1 MSNLTYSEGS
11 SRTES
16 EDFDLPEIYYSG
28 NAYALEHEG
37 IYIPLKSSSDVSAHL
52 RSAGFEQADTI
63 EILCDIRTRNY
74 VTYIGPVAGHPPGV
88 YISPDSGKKFLV
100 TDGPLLIQGKPG
112 AFPFIAAYL
121 RELFGPDPMQIE
133 AATAWVRQ
141 ARENVVLKKR
151 RPLAAGVL
159 VGPRGCGKTLFIE
172 MVRHLIGGRSASA
185 YKALNGGTNFNA
197 DILGAELLLIDDEQA
212 GREYRT
218 RMALAQ
224 GIKKH
229 LFASSVRIEGKHR
242 DAITMRPIQALLIA
256 VNSEPEHL
264 EVLPT
269 IDDSTKDKL
278 SLFHCCHA
286 SLGGLERDEI
296 WEQVTKEA
304 PHFIHYLETSQ
315 HPEGLRD
322 RRTGAAAWQ
331 NPIVLEILGDISLE
345 EQFRELLT
353 QCSDITH
360 MIEEAGAWDGTAM
373 ELETSLRD
381 DPKTKLGADR
391 LIKHG
396 KAVGGF
402 LGKLQAAGRID
413 VTRRTVNGI
422 TRWRIASLSQDQG
435 GKVDHL

>member
-1 MSNLTYSEGS
+1 VISIVLILIGNVVSGAGVVNAGSEGAFS
-11 SRTES
+11 TAQPRSGLGALGDGLRLRAGASRREES
-16 EDFDLPEIYYSG
+16 E
-28 NAYALEHEG
+28 
-37 IYIPLKSSSDVSAHL
+37 
-52 RSAGFEQADTI
+52 
-63 EILCDIRTRNY
+63 
-74 VTYIGPVAGHPPGV
+74 
-88 YISPDSGKKFLV
+88 SGKEWFH
-100 TDGPLLIQGKPG
+100 
-112 AFPFIAAYL
+112 
-121 RELFGPDPMQIE
+121 
-133 AATAWVRQ
+133 
-141 ARENVVLKKR
+141 
-151 RPLAAGVL
+151 
-159 VGPRGCGKTLFIE
+159 GPRGCGKTLFIE

-197 DILGAELLLIDDEQA
+197 DIVGAELLLIDDEQA

-242 DAITMRPIQALLIA
+242 DAITMRPIQALFIA

-322 RRTGAAAWQ
+322 RRTVAAAWQ

-353 QCSDITH
+353 QCSNITH

-402 LGKLQAAGRID
+402 LGKLQAARRID